1 MTEWGTSG
9 HDRRREAGW
18 RGRGP
23 GSRTLTPPVL
33 GVGSAWSLEV
43 VRQGLQVGKRGRE
56 GDGFGK
62 VSVSGISAFWFL
74 LISLPDG
81 RRGEGRNSL
90 CPTPVQP

>member
-1 MTEWGTSG
+1 M
-9 HDRRREAGW
+9 GW

-23 GSRTLTPPVL
+23 ESRMLTPPVFGV

-43 VRQGLQVGKRGRE
+43 VRQGLQVGKRGHE